1 MKKYIFTLILLV
13 SFVAHKQAV
22 YGQTISD
29 IFKSMPTELLPG
41 VSEGNKTMLIVDTSK
56 TTVPYI
62 FGEIQKVNHSDSYLN
77 IKTSDVG
84 NTQIKLLPVA
94 GDSSIASEST
104 ASKSIVSVIKTV
116 CGGAKTDV
124 CNSIITFY
132 TTDWKELDGEL
143 FLPTLSPELFM
154 DSSKKELDNYK
165 YALSLPDIYPISA
178 KFDETSTDL
187 TLQFHYKDRLS
198 NMQLK
203 EFEAYLKSD
212 SVILKWDKSNFK

>member
-13 SFVAHKQAV
+13 SFVVPKQSV
-22 YGQTISD
+22 YGQTIND

-62 FGEIQKVNHSDSYLN
+62 FGEIQKVSHSSSYLK

-94 GDSSIASEST
+94 GNSSIASE
-104 ASKSIVSVIKTV
+104 SIVSVIKTV
-116 CGGAKTDV
+116 CGGAETDI

-132 TTDWKELDGEL
+132 TTNWKELDGEL
-143 FLPTLSPELFM
+143 LLPTLSPELFM
-154 DSSKKELDNYK
+154 DS
-165 YALSLPDIYPISA
+165 
-178 KFDETSTDL
+178 
-187 TLQFHYKDRLS
+187 
-198 NMQLK
+198 
-203 EFEAYLKSD
+203 
-212 SVILKWDKSNFK
+212 